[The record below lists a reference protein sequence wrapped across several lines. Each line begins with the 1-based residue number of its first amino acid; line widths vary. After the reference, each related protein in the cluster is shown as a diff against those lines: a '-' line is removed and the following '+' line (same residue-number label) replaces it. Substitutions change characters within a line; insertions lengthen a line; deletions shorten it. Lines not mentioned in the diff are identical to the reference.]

1 MDFDE
6 VEYLNSQV
14 SHIAHHLYNVY
25 HVFDNHL
32 LNSIVSISDINNFT
46 YNKLLYAKLCYFL
59 QLANNINK
67 GIIISNMKQIDNL
80 NIPDVDKQNFDDRT
94 IMNYDRKY
102 FKVLFDIHDINY
114 TMNDSDE
121 ES

>member
-6 VEYLNSQV
+6 EEYLNSQV
-14 SHIAHHLYNVY
+14 SLLSHHLYNVY
-25 HVFDNHL
+25 HAFDIQL
-32 LNSIVSISDINNFT
+32 LNYIVSISDINNFT
-46 YNKLLYAKLCYFL
+46 YNKILYSKLCYFL

-67 GIIISNMKQIDNL
+67 GIVINNMREIDNL
-80 NIPDVDKQNFDDRT
+80 NIPEINEYNFDDRT

-114 TMNDSDE
+114 TMYDSDE
-121 ES
+121 E